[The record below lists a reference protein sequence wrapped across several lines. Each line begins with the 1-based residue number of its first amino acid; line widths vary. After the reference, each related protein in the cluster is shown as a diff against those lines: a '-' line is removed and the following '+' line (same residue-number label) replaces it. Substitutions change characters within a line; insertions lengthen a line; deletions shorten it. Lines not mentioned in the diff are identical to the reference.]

1 MQEII
6 IDISPTGDIKLEGNN
21 IEGPDCKKLTEGIEE
36 ALGVVTASKK
46 KPGCR
51 SGSTPLAAPKRARAR
66 YRTLERLPLPSLR
79 GLSHRETLPVKDQYA
94 EDEAWL

>member
-46 KPGCR
+46 TPEYHR
-51 SGSTPLAAPKRARAR
+51 SRSVGITKR
-66 YRTLERLPLPSLR
+66 
-79 GLSHRETLPVKDQYA
+79 V
-94 EDEAWL
+94 